1 MTLEQYSYL
10 SQIIGVIVVVA
21 TLLYLSIQVRQGKE
35 LLRSE
40 ARQVQVNNDQNNV
53 YQFIEHTELATSYV
67 GGTEATFEEKARLAF
82 WIVAS
87 MRAREHEWLQYKE
100 GTLDRDGW
108 MAYRGVIYFTLGTER
123 ARAIWKLISQFFN
136 QEFAAMVAE
145 MMDGVPCIS
154 FWEELRATP

>member
-1 MTLEQYSYL
+1 MTLEQLSYL
-10 SQIIGVIVVVA
+10 SQIVGVVVVVA

-53 YQFIEHTELATSYV
+53 YQFIEHTRLATSHA
-67 GGTEATFEEKARLAF
+67 GFGEATFEEKARLVF

-87 MRAREHEWLQYKE
+87 MRAREHEWLQYRE

-123 ARAIWKLISQFFN
+123 ARAIWGLISQFFN
-136 QEFAAMVAE
+136 QDFVGMVAE
-145 MMDGVPCIS
+145 MMEGVPCIG
-154 FWEELRATP
+154 FWEELRAVP